1 MFLIRTAFWLSLLIL
16 ILPTD
21 QQKQQVIYG
30 NTEAAVK
37 DLRNFCKRN
46 PDVCEASKN
55 AAYTFSQKAKFGAKM
70 LMDFVQEKAGDT
82 NYQPAFQSGSRRP
95 SFLRKSTQDTLTAKD
110 MQPGWSIPTNNGSG
124 V

>member
-21 QQKQQVIYG
+21 EQKQQVIYG

-37 DLRNFCKRN
+37 DLRNFCTRN

-55 AAYTFSQKAKFGAKM
+55 AAHTFSQKAKFGAKM
-70 LMDFVQEKAGDT
+70 LMDFVQEKAGDA
-82 NYQPAFQSGSRRP
+82 NFQPASQSGNRRP
-95 SFLRKSTQDTLTAKD
+95 SFLRSGPQDTLTADD
-110 MQPGWSIPTNNGSG
+110 MQPSWSIPSNKGSG
-124 V
+124 I

>member
-1 MFLIRTAFWLSLLIL
+1 MFIIRTAFWLSLLIL

-21 QQKQQVIYG
+21 EQKQQLVYG

-37 DLRNFCKRN
+37 DLRNFCTRN
-46 PDVCEASKN
+46 PGVCEASKN

-70 LMDFVQEKAGDT
+70 LMDFVQEKASDT
-82 NYQPAFQSGSRRP
+82 NYQPSYESGNRRP
-95 SFLRKSTQDTLTAKD
+95 SFLRRESQNTLTAED
-110 MQPGWSIPTNNGSG
+110 MRPAWSIPSNNGSG

>member
-21 QQKQQVIYG
+21 EQKQQVVYG

-37 DLRNFCKRN
+37 DLRNFCTRN
-46 PDVCEASKN
+46 PNVCEASKN

-82 NYQPAFQSGSRRP
+82 NYQPASQSGSRRP
-95 SFLRKSTQDTLTAKD
+95 SFLRKDAQDTLTAKD
-110 MQPGWSIPTNNGSG
+110 MQPSWSIPTNNGSG

>member
-21 QQKQQVIYG
+21 EQKQQAVYG
-30 NTEAAVK
+30 NAEAAVQ
-37 DLRNFCKRN
+37 DLRGFCTRN
-46 PDVCEASKN
+46 PGVCEASKN

-70 LMDFVQEKAGDT
+70 LMDFVQEKTGDA
-82 NYQPAFQSGSRRP
+82 NYQPVSQSGNRRP
-95 SFLRKSTQDTLTAKD
+95 SFFRRGTQNTLTAED
-110 MQPGWSIPTNNGSG
+110 MQPTWSIPSDKGSG

>member
-1 MFLIRTAFWLSLLIL
+1 MFLIRTAFWLCLLIL

-21 QQKQQVIYG
+21 QQKQQAVYG
-30 NTEAAVK
+30 NAEAAVQ
-37 DLRNFCKRN
+37 DMRGFCTRN

-70 LMDFVQEKAGDT
+70 LMDFVQEKTANP
-82 NYQPAFQSGSRRP
+82 NYQPASQSGNRRP
-95 SFLRKSTQDTLTAKD
+95 SFLRRDTQSTLTAED
-110 MQPGWSIPTNNGSG
+110 MQPSWSIPSDNGSG